1 MPAQKHIL
9 KMTGKVREVNLTGEK
24 AEADTEDGPKKYN
37 IHIIG
42 RPRENWQTE
51 KGENK

>member
-9 KMTGKVREVNLTGEK
+9 KMTGKAREVNLTGEK

-37 IHIIG
+37 IIG
-42 RPRENWQTE
+42 KPRENWQTDR
-51 KGENK
+51 KRRK